1 MIGRLGSLQILHTEF
16 TQILATSSTTVPI
29 TPVNGRSPRWIRVA
43 INSTTA
49 DERSLRL
56 KPFHDGGTIPADSV
70 LTQIS
75 LARPL
80 ILDVGGCNALR
91 VRNDSAAEIEFYLSH
106 LENT

>member
-1 MIGRLGSLQILHTEF
+1 MINRLKSLQILHTEF
-16 TQILATSSTTVPI
+16 AQLLVTSSTTVSI

-43 INSTTA
+43 VNNTTS

-75 LARPL
+75 NARPL

-91 VRNDSAAEIEFYLSH
+91 VRNDSTGEVEFYFSH